1 MTQSDP
7 EARIAQLER
16 QLADARA
23 AARPDNSVTQPLR
36 LGATHATAWPG
47 PGAHTRGSGYPKTF
61 QSPRNRSGRNQFV
74 LWIVALLP
82 VFSVVA
88 ILLGLIGL
96 IVALVVV
103 AIVVVSHVALTRRG
117 LDGETIIG
125 GIIGVLGGVLG
136 GLVAVVAVL
145 VTQFPSSV
153 MWMSAIVCGSPYH
166 LEYDVS
172 HYSVRPGEHFWTT
185 DYACVSGENAY
196 SVDVFAIWG
205 LQGLLVALVLSPV
218 AAAGFLV
225 WRRLRVHR

>member
-1 MTQSDP
+1 MTQNDP

-23 AARPDNSVTQPLR
+23 SARPDNSVTQPLR
-36 LGATHATAWPG
+36 LGATHAAAWQG
-47 PGAHTRGSGYPKTF
+47 PGAHAWRSGYLKTF
-61 QSPRNRSGRNQFV
+61 QSRRNRSGPNQFF

-82 VFSVVA
+82 VFSIVA
-88 ILLGLIGL
+88 LLLGLIGL
-96 IVALVVV
+96 IVAIVVV
-103 AIVVVSHVALTRRG
+103 AVVVVSHVALTRRG

-153 MWMSAIVCGSPYH
+153 LWMSAIVCDSPYH

-196 SVDVFAIWG
+196 NVDGFTVWG
-205 LQGLLVALVLSPV
+205 LQGLLVALVLSPAV
-218 AAAGFLV
+218 AAGLLV
-225 WRRLRVHR
+225 WRRLRAHR